1 MSSQRASDNST
12 RVLRVSSF
20 ATSSSNSHVD
30 TVDQSGNAILALLQ
44 QAADVAKKDCD
55 RALEMAHQLSLQ
67 LRAAEDRAI
76 KLEAKVKQLEHDAQK
91 AEDWLT
97 YIHKEIEKK
106 FLNQKDVRS
115 QQL

>member
-1 MSSQRASDNST
+1 MSMQQENVTMALRASAFAS
-12 RVLRVSSF
+12 RSSG
-20 ATSSSNSHVD
+20 ASQVD
-30 TVDQSGNAILALLQ
+30 TVDKSGSAILALLDR
-44 QAADVAKKDCD
+44 AADAAKEDCQ

-67 LRAAEDRAI
+67 LRAAEDRII
-76 KLEAKVKQLEHDAQK
+76 KLEVKVKQLENDAHK

-97 YIHKEIEKK
+97 YIQKEIENK